1 MTDAQNDQIRTT
13 VRDSYAAIAE
23 SGGNSGC
30 CLPARKGDSGT
41 DSCCGAADLADP
53 MELAQRFGYSI
64 EELMALPE
72 GANMGLGCGNPA
84 AIAGLVPGEVVMDL
98 GSGGGV
104 DCFLAAGRV
113 GETGRVIGIDMTPEM
128 LAKARDNARQSN
140 FENVEFRLGEIEHI
154 PVADNAINV
163 IISNCVLNLSP
174 DKPQVLRESFRVL
187 APGGRLAISDVVA
200 TAPMPAEFT
209 EDSELLC
216 GCVSGAATVEDLK
229 SWLAEAGYQE
239 IEIDLKEETRETIKE
254 WAPGRGIEDYVVSAI
269 ISAVKPE

>member
-1 MTDAQNDQIRTT
+1 MTDAQDDQIRTT

-30 CLPARKGDSGT
+30 CLPARNG
-41 DSCCGAADLADP
+41 DSCCGADDLADP

-84 AIAGLVPGEVVMDL
+84 AIAGLQPGEVVMDL

-128 LAKARDNARQSN
+128 LAKARDNARGSN
-140 FENVEFRLGEIEHI
+140 YENVEFRLGEIEHLPI
-154 PVADNAINV
+154 ADNEINV

-174 DKPQVLRESFRVL
+174 DKPQVLREAYRVL

-216 GCVSGAATVEDLK
+216 GCVSGAAIVEDLK
-229 SWLAEAGYQE
+229 SWLAEAGYQK
-239 IEIDLKEETRETIKE
+239 IDIDLKEETRETIKE
-254 WAPGRGIEDYVVSAI
+254 WAPGRGVEDYVVSAI
-269 ISAVKPE
+269 ISAVKPA